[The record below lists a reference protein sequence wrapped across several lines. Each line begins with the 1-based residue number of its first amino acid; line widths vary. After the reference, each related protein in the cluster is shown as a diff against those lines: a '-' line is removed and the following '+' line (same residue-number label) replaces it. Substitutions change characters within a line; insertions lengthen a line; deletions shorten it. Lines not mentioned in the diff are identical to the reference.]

1 MTTNHSK
8 VLYIWNKTNNFNDT
22 LTYVSS
28 QLSMNCIFCRYSE
41 HDMRW
46 QPRSLSVALNIN
58 RLFCRWTVLILW
70 HQPLKRRKSNCLN
83 SIGIC
88 RSILTQD
95 VKCMHTCQ
103 VAPYSKRP
111 LRQRVT
117 HLTPLLSRES
127 YMYNEVALIDGQI
140 NEIFSGYNGV
150 TWNIF
155 V

>member
-1 MTTNHSK
+1 MFHLSYPWTAFS
-8 VLYIWNKTNNFNDT
+8 VDT
-22 LTYVSS
+22 LS
-28 QLSMNCIFCRYSE
+28 I
-41 HDMRW
+41 DMRW

-83 SIGIC
+83 STGIC

-111 LRQRVT
+111 LRQRVN
-117 HLTPLLSRES
+117 HLAPLLSRDS
-127 YMYNEVALIDGQI
+127 YMYNEVVLTDGQI
-140 NEIFSGYNGV
+140 NETFFWIQWGNFNV
-150 TWNIF
+150 F